1 MRKFEKEF
9 RLQHP
14 ETIGETDKDFDNY
27 NYTEFLES
35 VLEKMAQP
43 KEEQPEKIVRE
54 LPKVD
59 EAGAIAVSISS
70 NLNPKLTA
78 QEEAMFIAG
87 FQECVKYFGIQSKE
101 IEKAN
106 ELLQMYL
113 DFCLIHSGDFD
124 KKYGEMSEEDIQN
137 KFIEFLEGTK
147 TK

>member
-43 KEEQPEKIVRE
+43 KEGQPEKIVRE
-54 LPKVD
+54 LPNVD
-59 EAGAIAVSISS
+59 DVGIIAVNVAS
-70 NLNPKLTA
+70 NVKPKLTA

-87 FQECVKYFGIQSKE
+87 FQE
-101 IEKAN
+101 
-106 ELLQMYL
+106 
-113 DFCLIHSGDFD
+113 
-124 KKYGEMSEEDIQN
+124 
-137 KFIEFLEGTK
+137 
-147 TK
+147 